1 MDITPERFN
10 QAFGAAIEAGGD
22 TLTKLAQNTQ
32 LFVQHKLRENSFFRK
47 ILPPETVTERECQR
61 SVNHDS
67 LTYVDE
73 VEPDSVAMHINWRGE
88 PEKTYVMGRRYEIPF
103 HTISSD
109 EFVKTES
116 ELRAYRMPIMKVIEQ
131 NIIKDIQEQEDVT
144 GMKHVRAALTLAT
157 RSRYNDLVSRGF
169 LATTANFADEDEF
182 YNYLFTQNKAYNGG
196 AWPATGIPTSGLNL
210 AKGFH
215 SNLLM
220 SDQTEFNRIV
230 LRDVVKV
237 AAARQQKARCFLMHE
252 YDFTDTVA
260 WSLNEA
266 GLEITSEIVRDGYKY
281 TTMGGYTFVTTVRD
295 NPKLVQPGQI
305 FCFPAPNFLGRFLIL
320 DNTKFFIDRRARVI
334 TMQAW
339 EEIGAGFGNILGISC
354 ILLRGADINIPVVYQ
369 DPAGT
374 VAFRGTQR
382 VINDPTLTSLPA
394 PF

>member
-61 SVNHDS
+61 SVTHDS
-67 LTYVDE
+67 LTYIDE

-144 GMKHVRAALTLAT
+144 GMKHVRAAISLAT
-157 RSRYNDLVSRGF
+157 RSRYNDLIDRGF
-169 LATTANFADEDEF
+169 FATGKNFASVDEL
-182 YNYLFTQNKAYNGG
+182 YLYLFTQNTDYNGSS
-196 AWPATGIPTSGLNL
+196 WPATGIPTSAQNL

-237 AAARQQKARCFLMHE
+237 CAARQQKARCFLMHE

-295 NPKLVQPGQI
+295 NPALVQPGQI

-354 ILLRGADINIPVVYQ
+354 ILLRGADITIPVVTQ
-369 DPAGT
+369 NPAGT
-374 VAFRGTQR
+374 EIARGNLKI
-382 VINDPTLTSLPA
+382 INDPTLSSLPA
-394 PF
+394 IT